1 MITYLDPVGEPT
13 TAVLQYDLRADLTK
27 SPLRLAV
34 ISNAFP
40 DSDRF
45 RTVLGQQLAERFPD
59 AQVDL
64 WEKLATQPY
73 TDDHLAEL
81 RECDA
86 VALLWGH

>member
-13 TAVLQYDLRADLTK
+13 TNVVQYDLRVDLSKPT
-27 SPLRLAV
+27 LRVGV

-40 DSDRF
+40 DSDRY
-45 RTVLGQQLAERFPD
+45 RDILGRQIEQAIPGVQIV
-59 AQVDL
+59 A
-64 WEKLATQPY
+64 WEKKATQPY
-73 TDDHLAEL
+73 TDEHLVEL